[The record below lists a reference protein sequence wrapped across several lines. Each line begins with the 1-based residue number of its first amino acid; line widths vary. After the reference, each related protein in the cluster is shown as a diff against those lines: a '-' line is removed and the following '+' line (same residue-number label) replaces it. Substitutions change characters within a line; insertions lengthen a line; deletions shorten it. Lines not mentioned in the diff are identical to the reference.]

1 MTLRENARPAR
12 PGGKI
17 PPRYIAKLRSA
28 SRTSLTAKSAT
39 CKFCLTD
46 ETRTKGV
53 RALTTDQLLARLTA
67 VGHPLRLRIIA
78 ELAGGRVHVSEL
90 ARRLD
95 MSRPL
100 LYMHLDKLEKA
111 DMVTGHLEL
120 SDDGK
125 AMKYFELAP
134 FEFRINAQT
143 VIDALREDEEK
154 S

>member
-1 MTLRENARPAR
+1 M
-12 PGGKI
+12 
-17 PPRYIAKLRSA
+17 
-28 SRTSLTAKSAT
+28 
-39 CKFCLTD
+39 
-46 ETRTKGV
+46 
-53 RALTTDQLLARLTA
+53 
-67 VGHPLRLRIIA
+67 GHPLRLRIIA

-111 DMVTGHLEL
+111 NMVTGHLEL
-120 SDDGK
+120 SEDGK

-143 VIDALREDEEK
+143 IVDALHEDEEK